1 MAANRVTLVEVG
13 PRDGLQAEPNFIAT
27 ADKLAFI
34 QRSIDAGIKRIEAVS
49 FAHPKKVPQM
59 ADAEAIMEQLPR
71 DGRCSYI
78 GLVLNAKGL
87 DRARA
92 TKVDEINYTV
102 VVSDTFATKNNG
114 ATSAET
120 VAAWKEVGARAK
132 TEGFKTSATIVTAFG
147 CPFEGEMPMERVLG
161 VVKQCAEV
169 SPDEIALADT
179 IGCADPRRVSE
190 MVKRCKDAAPNSLI
204 RIHLHNT
211 RNTGLANAYAAVE
224 AGVDV
229 LDASTGGIGGCPFAP
244 RATGNIP
251 MEDLIYMLDRM
262 GVQSG
267 VDLPQ
272 IIETAKW
279 LEGVVGKP
287 MPAMLGKA
295 GIFPKVAQQ
304 AA

>member
-1 MAANRVTLVEVG
+1 MATNQVTLVEVG
-13 PRDGLQAEPNFIAT
+13 PRDGLQSEPNFVPT

-34 QRSIDAGIKRIEAVS
+34 RRAVDAGCKRIEAVS
-49 FAHPKKVPQM
+49 FAHPKRVPQM

-78 GLVLNAKGL
+78 GLLLNAKGL

-92 TKVDEINYTV
+92 AKVDEINYTV

-114 ATSAET
+114 VTSADTIET
-120 VAAWKEVGARAK
+120 WKDIGARAK
-132 TEGFKTSATIVTAFG
+132 ADGMKTSATIVTAFG
-147 CPFEGEMPMERVLG
+147 CPFEGEMPAEKVIDVIKRAA
-161 VVKQCAEV
+161 VVP
-169 SPDEIALADT
+169 PDEIALADT
-179 IGCADPRRVSE
+179 IGCADPRRVTDLI
-190 MVKRCKDAAPNSLI
+190 KRVRDAAPNSTI

-211 RNTGLANAYAAVE
+211 RNTGLANAYAAIE
-224 AGVDV
+224 AGVDA

-262 GVQSG
+262 GVKTG
-267 VDLPQ
+267 MDLPQ
-272 IIETAKW
+272 VIATAKW
-279 LEGVVGKP
+279 LEEILGKP
-287 MPAMLGKA
+287 IPAMLGKA
-295 GIFPKVAQQ
+295 GIFPDVARR